1 MLRLF
6 ALVIFGVVG
15 GIAAGIVFVFVC
27 SATVGD
33 GSRPGASESAA
44 QLADFFWV
52 PPLVGAVLGVIGA
65 ILLSRRHRN
74 DGGPRPPGAPV

>member
-6 ALVIFGVVG
+6 ALVFFGVIG
-15 GIAAGIVFVFVC
+15 GIAAGIVFVFTC
-27 SATVGD
+27 AATVGD
-33 GSRPGASESAA
+33 GSQPGASDSAT

-52 PPLVGAVLGVIGA
+52 PPLAGVVLGVIGA

-74 DGGPRPPGAPV
+74 GGGSRPPCPPV